1 MKVIDLKDAVGKE
14 LQEQAW
20 ELYVNSFPDHERWT
34 KEAFMRAAG
43 DERFNTK
50 LLVDETGVLIALL
63 YYWTYGEFLYVEFFA
78 VNPAM
83 RGRNVGSEIITTL
96 IKENSG
102 RRVLL
107 EIDPPVD
114 EISIRRL
121 RFYERLGFVA
131 NGYEHIHPSYISG
144 DGAHPHLLVVL
155 THKGVISAN
164 EFMEFRTFLLSVLEK
179 YGD

>member
-1 MKVIDLKDAVGKE
+1 MYLTELRKAGGE
-14 LQEQAW
+14 LQQQAW
-20 ELYVNSFPDHERWT
+20 ELYEASFPDHERWQ
-34 KEAFMRAAG
+34 KEAFGRACE

-50 LLVDETGVLIALL
+50 LAVDENGELMALL
-63 YYWTYGEFLYVEFFA
+63 YYWLFGEFLYVEFLA
-78 VNPAM
+78 VNPEM
-83 RGRNVGSEIITTL
+83 RGRNIGSEIIAAL
-96 IKENSG
+96 IKENPG
-102 RRVLL
+102 RKVML

-144 DGAHPHLLVVL
+144 DAAHPHLLVVL
-155 THKGVISAN
+155 THGRVITSN

>member
-1 MKVIDLKDAVGKE
+1 MNLINLKEATKE
-14 LQEQAW
+14 LQEKAW
-20 ELYVNSFPDHERWT
+20 ELYESSFPEYERWT
-34 KEAFMRAAG
+34 KEAFMRASD
-43 DERFNTK
+43 DERFKTK
-50 LLVDETGVLIALL
+50 LLVDETGGLISII
-63 YYWTYGEFLYVEFFA
+63 YYWTYGKFLYVEFLA

-83 RGRNVGSEIITTL
+83 RGRNIGSGIITAL
-96 IKENSG
+96 VEENPG
-102 RRVLL
+102 RRILL

-131 NGYEHIHPSYISG
+131 NGYEHIHPSYVSG

-155 THKGVISAN
+155 TNMGTITSD

-179 YGD
+179 YAD